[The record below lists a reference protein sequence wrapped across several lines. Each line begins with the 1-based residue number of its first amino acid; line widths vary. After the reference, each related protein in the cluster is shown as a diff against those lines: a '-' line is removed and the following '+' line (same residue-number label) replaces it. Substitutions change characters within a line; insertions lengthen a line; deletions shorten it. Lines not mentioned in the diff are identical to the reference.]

1 MRSFSLFLVSAVS
14 AVGALIAFP
23 GDAHAG
29 LSACGN
35 IDVSANATCKV
46 ETMGGCTAQCT
57 PVSFQGACSASL
69 ETTCNG
75 MCNAT
80 VDVECQGSCKAD
92 CSGKCTAD
100 PGSVD
105 CSANCQGTCEA
116 DCTGKCS
123 ASANK
128 AECEGSCKSCCSG
141 HCDAECTGT
150 PPSATCDAK
159 CEASCKGSC
168 SGKANLDCQISCQS
182 KGYASCE
189 GNLMGGCTAKCSEPS
204 GALFCDG
211 QYVDTGN
218 NLQNCIDALNAIL
231 KIKVTAS
238 GEASCDGGV
247 CEANGKASASCAAS
261 PGGDAP
267 LSGGFLFAGLGLA
280 AIAARRSK
288 RQHQR

>member
-1 MRSFSLFLVSAVS
+1 MRLVSSILISAVS
-14 AVGALIAFP
+14 AVGALVAFQ
-23 GDAHAG
+23 GVAHAG
-29 LSACGN
+29 LESCGN
-35 IDVSANATCKV
+35 IQVSADAQCKV

-57 PVSFQGACSASL
+57 PISFQGACSASL
-69 ETTCNG
+69 ETSCNGTCNV
-75 MCNAT
+75 M
-80 VDVECQGSCKAD
+80 VDVSCQDSCVTD
-92 CSGKCTAD
+92 CSGTCTAN
-100 PGSVD
+100 PGSLD
-105 CSANCQGTCEA
+105 CSANCKGTCEA

-123 ASANK
+123 ASANQ
-128 AECEGSCKSCCSG
+128 AECEGSCKSCCGG
-141 HCDAECTGT
+141 HCDAQCTGT

-159 CEASCKGSC
+159 CSASCQGSC

-189 GNLMGGCTAKCSEPS
+189 GNLMGGCTAQCTQPS

-247 CEANGKASASCAAS
+247 CQASGMASASCAAS
-261 PGGDAP
+261 PGEAP